1 MTIKQLKRST
11 WIKIGVAAAVVILL
25 GLSPLYADYEKP
37 VGEESLPVEALAFL
51 QQHFP
56 EEKVAFAK
64 QNNDYFVRTY
74 EVILSGGTKL
84 EFKRNG
90 EWLKVEA
97 KYRAVPEEIVP
108 EQIAEYV
115 QTHFPGVMVKE
126 IAKER
131 KEYEVELSNSLE
143 LKFDRKAFFL
153 TDYDD

>member
-1 MTIKQLKRST
+1 MTLLSGLMLLSAIP
-11 WIKIGVAAAVVILL
+11 AAADNDRAVTIDQLPAAAREFIAENFPGEQVA
-25 GLSPLYADYEKP
+25 YAKLERD
-37 VGEESLPVEALAFL
+37 
-51 QQHFP
+51 FP
-56 EEKVAFAK
+56 ES
-64 QNNDYFVRTY
+64 RY
-74 EVILSGGTKL
+74 EVVFTSARKL

-115 QTHFPGVMVKE
+115 RTHFPGVMVKE

>member
-25 GLSPLYADYEKP
+25 GLSPLYADYE
-37 VGEESLPVEALAFL
+37 
-51 QQHFP
+51 
-56 EEKVAFAK
+56 
-64 QNNDYFVRTY
+64 N
-74 EVILSGGTKL
+74 
-84 EFKRNG
+84 
-90 EWLKVEA
+90 
-97 KYRAVPEEIVP
+97 VPEEIVP

-115 QTHFPGVMVKE
+115 RTHFPGVMVKE